1 MKFPY
6 ALYYFI
12 VYPFV
17 RLIFPCR
24 IKGRENIPDGPLIVC
39 ANHSSLIDPVFIAFA
54 FTAKRQLFFMAKA
67 ELFRIP
73 ILKSILSSGG
83 VFPVERG
90 ETDISAIRTAM
101 RHLKNS
107 EQIMMFPE
115 GTRVSE
121 NEQVAAKSGAVRI
134 ATKLKVPILP
144 IYISTNKRAF
154 RMSSLNIGKPFY
166 LESPDGKDFSG
177 LSDTLMQKI
186 HELES
191 IN

>member
-6 ALYYFI
+6 ALYYLI

-24 IKGRENIPDGPLIVC
+24 FKGRDNIPDGPLIVC
-39 ANHSSLIDPVFIAFA
+39 ANHSSLLDPVFVAFA
-54 FTAKRQLFFMAKA
+54 FTSKRQLFFMAKA
-67 ELFRIP
+67 ELFKIP
-73 ILKSILSSGG
+73 VLKSILSSGG

-101 RHLKNS
+101 RHLKNG

-134 ATKLKVPILP
+134 ATKLNVPILP
-144 IYISTNKRAF
+144 VFISTNKRAF
-154 RMSSLNIGKPFY
+154 HMSKLVIGKSFY
-166 LESPDGKDFSG
+166 LDSPDGKDFTG
-177 LSDTLMQKI
+177 LSDTLMTKI
-186 HELES
+186 NELES
-191 IN
+191 MI